1 MSNTQDTSIESY
13 QSLDDIP
20 KRQKD
25 VLRAIKMLRE
35 PTNLE
40 ISNFLGLPI
49 NSVTPRTN
57 ELVKKGLVVYSRR
70 KLNPTGRPALAW
82 RAV

>member
-1 MSNTQDTSIESY
+1 MNNLQETSVESY
-13 QSLDDIP
+13 QSLDDIG

-40 ISNFLGLPI
+40 ISNFLGIPI
-49 NSVTPRTN
+49 NSITPRTN
-57 ELVKKGLVVYSRR
+57 ELVKRGLVVYSRK
-70 KLNPTGRPALAW
+70 KLNPTGRMALAW

>member
-1 MSNTQDTSIESY
+1 MSQDTSLEAY
-13 QSLDDIP
+13 QSLDDIG

-25 VLRAIKMLRE
+25 VLRAIKILRE

-40 ISNFLGLPI
+40 ISNFLGIPI
-49 NSVTPRTN
+49 NSITPRTN
-57 ELVKKGLVVYSRR
+57 ELVKMGLVVFSRR